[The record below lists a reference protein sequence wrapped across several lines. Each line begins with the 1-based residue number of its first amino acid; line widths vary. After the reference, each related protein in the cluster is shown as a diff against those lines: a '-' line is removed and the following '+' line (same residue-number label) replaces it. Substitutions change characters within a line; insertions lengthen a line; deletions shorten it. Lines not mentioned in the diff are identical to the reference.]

1 MTTPCKPE
9 QGGESRLQMSNQLKK
24 RIMEKYIVLQ
34 KIGTFSPDFVRAFE
48 DPSDAQGF
56 VKLLR
61 KSGNEFTKYFIAE
74 LREEEQS

>member
-1 MTTPCKPE
+1 
-9 QGGESRLQMSNQLKK
+9 MSNQLKN

-48 DPSDAQGF
+48 DPSDAQEF

-61 KSGNEFTKYFIAE
+61 KSGGEFTKYYIAE
-74 LREEEQS
+74 LREEEQA

>member
-1 MTTPCKPE
+1 
-9 QGGESRLQMSNQLKK
+9 
-24 RIMEKYIVLQ
+24 MEKYIVLQ

-61 KSGNEFTKYFIAE
+61 KSGNESTKYFIAE
-74 LREEEQS
+74 LIEEEQA